1 MEKNLTTGS
10 VFKNV
15 ILFSLPY
22 LLSYFL
28 QTLYG
33 MADLFIIGQFEGVAS
48 TTAVSIGSQ
57 VMHMLTVMIVG
68 LAMGT
73 TVSIGQAI
81 GAGDRKQAA
90 KGVGNTVTLFMAVSV
105 TLMAVLLVL
114 VRPIVAAMSTPTEAV
129 DGTAAYL
136 TICFIGIPF
145 ITAYNIISSIFR
157 GMGDSKSPMYFIAV
171 ACAANIGLDYLFM
184 GVLHLGPAGAALGTT
199 LSQAI
204 SVIVSLIVILK
215 RKSIVL
221 EKSDFKPRRPV
232 MGKILKIG
240 VPIALQDGL
249 IQIAFIVITIIANHR
264 GLNDAAAVGIVLLLL
279 LIIKFKL
286 HPVLSLLISAL
297 FIGLGAGM
305 PVPTLVSTVEK
316 GAGETLQG
324 IVLLIGLGSLFG
336 GILEISGGAQCVAHT
351 LVNKFGEKKAGVALG
366 ITGLV
371 VGTTVFF
378 EAGVVILIPLAF
390 GLARKTKK
398 STLYYVI
405 PLLAGLATGFA
416 FIPPS
421 AGSVLVANMLH
432 VDLGVMIAVG
442 VPVGILSL
450 IFAGILWSKFIGK
463 RINTGLPSNIQ
474 EVKEAEEKK
483 LPSFAT
489 VLCIILVPL
498 VLIVL
503 STVSEY
509 ISGNDVIRPVLQF
522 LGTPFVALIIAVLF
536 AMYFLG
542 KKQGYNGEQLKK
554 IMDRSLRPTGQIL
567 LVITGGGIIRWVLQN
582 CGMGQIIGPALEK
595 SGLPLVIVAF
605 LIAAL
610 IRASVGAA
618 VVAMT
623 MAAGI
628 MAAMPGVAQLSPIYL
643 AAMVCAINGGATA
656 FSHVNDSG
664 FWLVSS
670 LLEIDEKTTLKSW
683 TIMETIIGVTGLVC
697 AVVISLFA

>member
-1 MEKNLTTGS
+1 M
-10 VFKNV
+10 
-15 ILFSLPY
+15 
-22 LLSYFL
+22 
-28 QTLYG
+28 
-33 MADLFIIGQFEGVAS
+33 
-48 TTAVSIGSQ
+48 
-57 VMHMLTVMIVG
+57 
-68 LAMGT
+68 
-73 TVSIGQAI
+73 
-81 GAGDRKQAA
+81 
-90 KGVGNTVTLFMAVSV
+90 
-105 TLMAVLLVL
+105 
-114 VRPIVAAMSTPTEAV
+114 TEAV
-129 DGTAAYL
+129 FAAEPSRL
-136 TICFIGIPF
+136 
-145 ITAYNIISSIFR
+145 
-157 GMGDSKSPMYFIAV
+157 
-171 ACAANIGLDYLFM
+171 
-184 GVLHLGPAGAALGTT
+184 
-199 LSQAI
+199 
-204 SVIVSLIVILK
+204 LI
-215 RKSIVL
+215 
-221 EKSDFKPRRPV
+221 
-232 MGKILKIG
+232 
-240 VPIALQDGL
+240 
-249 IQIAFIVITIIANHR
+249 
-264 GLNDAAAVGIVLLLL
+264 AAAAGIVLLLL

-286 HPVLSLLISAL
+286 HPVLSLLISAMV
-297 FIGLGAGM
+297 IGLGAGM

-336 GILEISGGAQCVAHT
+336 GILEVSGGAQCVAQT
-351 LVNKFGEKKAGVALG
+351 LVNKFGEKKAGIALG

-421 AGSVLVANMLH
+421 AGSVLVANMLN

-450 IFAGILWSKFIGK
+450 IFAGILWSKFIGS

-474 EVKEAEEKK
+474 EVREEEEGN
-483 LPSFAT
+483 LPAFST

-498 VLIVL
+498 VLILCSTL
-503 STVSEY
+503 SAY
-509 ISGNDVIRPVLQF
+509 IPGIDAVRPVLEF
-522 LGTPFVALIIAVLF
+522 LGTPFVALVIAVLA

-542 KKQGYNGEQLKK
+542 KKQGYDGEQLKK
-554 IMDRSLRPTGQIL
+554 IMDRSLRPTGQI
-567 LVITGGGIIRWVLQN
+567 
-582 CGMGQIIGPALEK
+582 
-595 SGLPLVIVAF
+595 PLVLVAF

-618 VVAMT
+618 VVTMT

-628 MAAMPGVAQLSPIYL
+628 MAAMPGVAGLSPVYL
-643 AAMVCAINGGATA
+643 ATMVCAINGEATA

-683 TIMETIIGVTGLVC
+683 TMMETIIGFTGLVC
-697 AVVISLFA
+697 AIVISLFA

>member
-1 MEKNLTTGS
+1 M
-10 VFKNV
+10 
-15 ILFSLPY
+15 
-22 LLSYFL
+22 
-28 QTLYG
+28 
-33 MADLFIIGQFEGVAS
+33 
-48 TTAVSIGSQ
+48 
-57 VMHMLTVMIVG
+57 
-68 LAMGT
+68 
-73 TVSIGQAI
+73 
-81 GAGDRKQAA
+81 
-90 KGVGNTVTLFMAVSV
+90 
-105 TLMAVLLVL
+105 
-114 VRPIVAAMSTPTEAV
+114 TEAAF
-129 DGTAAYL
+129 AAE
-136 TICFIGIPF
+136 P
-145 ITAYNIISSIFR
+145 SR
-157 GMGDSKSPMYFIAV
+157 
-171 ACAANIGLDYLFM
+171 
-184 GVLHLGPAGAALGTT
+184 VL
-199 LSQAI
+199 I
-204 SVIVSLIVILK
+204 
-215 RKSIVL
+215 
-221 EKSDFKPRRPV
+221 
-232 MGKILKIG
+232 
-240 VPIALQDGL
+240 
-249 IQIAFIVITIIANHR
+249 
-264 GLNDAAAVGIVLLLL
+264 AAAAGIVLLLL

-286 HPVLSLLISAL
+286 HPVLSLLISAMV
-297 FIGLGAGM
+297 IGLGAGM

-336 GILEISGGAQCVAHT
+336 GILEVSGGAQCVAQT
-351 LVNKFGEKKAGVALG
+351 LVNKFGEKKAGIALG

-421 AGSVLVANMLH
+421 AGSVLVANMLN

-450 IFAGILWSKFIGK
+450 IFAGILWSKFIGS
-463 RINTGLPSNIQ
+463 RINTGLPLNIQ
-474 EVKEAEEKK
+474 EVREEEEEEGN
-483 LPSFAT
+483 LPAFST

-498 VLIVL
+498 VLILCSTL
-503 STVSEY
+503 SVY
-509 ISGNDVIRPVLQF
+509 IPGIDAVRPVLEF
-522 LGTPFVALIIAVLF
+522 LGTPFVALVIAVLA

-542 KKQGYNGEQLKK
+542 KRQGYDGEQLKK

-567 LVITGGGIIRWVLQN
+567 LVITGGGIIRWVLQD
-582 CGMGQIIGPALEK
+582 CGMGDIIGPALEK
-595 SGLPLVIVAF
+595 SGLPLVLVAF

-628 MAAMPGVAQLSPIYL
+628 MAAMPGVAGLSPVYL

-683 TIMETIIGVTGLVC
+683 TMMETIIGFTGLVC
-697 AVVISLFA
+697 AIVISLFA